1 MVPTAFLMGCH
12 LSHYEEVATV
22 SDGLVVV
29 LACRMHVCMHHIEMH
44 EEREWT
50 VNAACCVWIVLLYI
64 LRGLSQF
71 ENGMK

>member
-1 MVPTAFLMGCH
+1 MF
-12 LSHYEEVATV
+12 
-22 SDGLVVV
+22 
-29 LACRMHVCMHHIEMH
+29 VCIMH